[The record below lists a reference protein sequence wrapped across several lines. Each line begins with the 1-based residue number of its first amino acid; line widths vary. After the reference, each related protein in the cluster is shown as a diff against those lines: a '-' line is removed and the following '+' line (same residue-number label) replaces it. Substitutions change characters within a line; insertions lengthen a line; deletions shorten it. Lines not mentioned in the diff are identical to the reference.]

1 VPHLGASQVALV
13 QQLVGALRSLE
24 HCVVAAAF
32 TINRAARQCR
42 CRGSRIGIRPPLH
55 VSIAQ
60 KMPPSKVRRTL
71 AVPPLRVPVFS
82 PGAWCSEPLVGCT
95 VFLAGHSAEYLAL
108 PFVVTLPS
116 AGDDA

>member
-32 TINRAARQCR
+32 TISRADAHGQ
-42 CRGSRIGIRPPLH
+42 P
-55 VSIAQ
+55 
-60 KMPPSKVRRTL
+60 RR
-71 AVPPLRVPVFS
+71 AVQLNHLSASSLP
-82 PGAWCSEPLVGCT
+82 
-95 VFLAGHSAEYLAL
+95 AEYLAL